1 MRLAICD
8 EQWLFA
14 AVLNHA
20 LTQHGH
26 EVVATTDDPEILL
39 AAAARLSPDICLLD
53 LVTGPHSVVEVAERL
68 RELDSAP
75 VVVVLTDAG
84 QDPIWQAYD
93 AGLLTGLV
101 NKACAFSVL
110 ASTLDRVAVGEHVA
124 EGWPA
129 SERHQEDRAVVDAI
143 TTRELEVLR
152 LVVQGHSTQTMADR
166 LGVSRHTVR
175 THVQQVLRKL
185 GVHGRGKV
193 ARAAAEAGLID
204 VAALTGPQHPAQHH
218 VLYPGSRR

>member
-75 VVVVLTDAG
+75 VVVVLTDSG

-124 EGWPA
+124 EGWPV

-218 VLYPGSRR
+218 VLDPGSRR